1 MSLDGSLVEI
11 RPLRRPGDLGW
22 VVMAH
27 GERYAAEFGWD
38 MAFEVLVAGIVG
50 RFAQTIDTERQ
61 QGWIAEQGGQRV
73 GCVLCTE
80 ASPTVGQLRLL
91 LVGPSPRGA
100 GIGRRLVDTCI
111 EHARSVG
118 YQRLTLWTNH
128 PLLDAGRLYRR
139 AGFILTGEEPHRNFG
154 VDLIGQTYD
163 LDLRA
168 APKSDLGVGT

>member
-91 LVGPSPRGA
+91 LVGPSA
-100 GIGRRLVDTCI
+100 AGRRDW
-111 EHARSVG
+111 S
-118 YQRLTLWTNH
+118 
-128 PLLDAGRLYRR
+128 PAGRHLHR
-139 AGFILTGEEPHRNFG
+139 ACPECRLP
-154 VDLIGQTYD
+154 
-163 LDLRA
+163 A
-168 APKSDLGVGT
+168 AHVMDQPSPP